1 MIALCLL
8 LGISVV
14 GRHGA
19 LRTGGVAG
27 LILVCA
33 ASSLSPKIRH
43 TDNSKLSS
51 VGVSVRAD
59 ARLGVISRDSCH
71 RGIDE
76 YKRIWAWIGLGHVGC
91 RTAKVVALL
100 QKSGAQLF
108 LYDRPVSGDALQIA
122 AIMLIGRTMITSSC
136 TQM

>member
-59 ARLGVISRDSCH
+59 ARLGV
-71 RGIDE
+71 
-76 YKRIWAWIGLGHVGC
+76 K
-91 RTAKVVALL
+91 
-100 QKSGAQLF
+100 
-108 LYDRPVSGDALQIA
+108 A
-122 AIMLIGRTMITSSC
+122 AGTGSS
-136 TQM
+136 TPATLSAG